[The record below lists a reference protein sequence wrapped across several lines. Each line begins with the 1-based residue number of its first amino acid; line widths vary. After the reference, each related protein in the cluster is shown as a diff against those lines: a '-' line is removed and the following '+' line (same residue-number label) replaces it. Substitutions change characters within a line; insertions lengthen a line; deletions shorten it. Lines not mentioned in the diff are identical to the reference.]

1 MTDFLQFTHLTDIP
15 TVTTIPPQPT
25 DTNDFHFGD
34 CQLIPPIGNA
44 TVNNL
49 FSLYWLP
56 YFNELY
62 NADTRTMSLK
72 VNLTPGDMNSFNFFD
87 TVFIKN
93 REYRVNKID
102 YKPGDLAT
110 VEFILII

>member
-1 MTDFLQFTHLTDIP
+1 
-15 TVTTIPPQPT
+15 
-25 DTNDFHFGD
+25 
-34 CQLIPPIGNA
+34 
-44 TVNNL
+44 
-49 FSLYWLP
+49 
-56 YFNELY
+56 
-62 NADTRTMSLK
+62 MSLK
-72 VNLTPGDMNSFNFFD
+72 VNLTPGDMNSFNFYD